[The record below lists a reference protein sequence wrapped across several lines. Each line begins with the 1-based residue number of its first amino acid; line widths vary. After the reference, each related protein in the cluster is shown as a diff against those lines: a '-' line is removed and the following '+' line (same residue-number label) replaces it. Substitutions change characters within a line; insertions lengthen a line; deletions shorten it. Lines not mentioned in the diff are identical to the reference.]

1 MDTIT
6 RTVDATPED
15 VFAVL
20 ADGWSYAGWVVGN
33 THIRNV
39 DPTWPAV
46 GSCIHHSI
54 GAWPLLIEDTTKVLE
69 VEAPHRLVLEARVR
83 PIGVARVTF
92 RVEARGRRTAV
103 TMTEEAVSGPARAL
117 DNAVTG
123 GLLHA
128 RNAESLNRLFDIAV
142 HRRRAGD
149 HVAAGA

>member
-1 MDTIT
+1 MDSIT

-39 DPTWPAV
+39 DATWPAV

-69 VEAPHRLVLEARVR
+69 IERPHRLVLEARVR

-92 RVEARGRRTAV
+92 TVAPRGDRTAV
-103 TMTEEAVSGPARAL
+103 TMTEKTVSGPAKVL
-117 DNAVTG
+117 DNVVTDA
-123 GLLHA
+123 LLHA

-142 HRRRAGD
+142 HRRAAD
-149 HVAAGA
+149 QVAAGA